1 MHKNKLVLFLAM
13 LLVCSRVW
21 ADVETTDKVVISE
34 LSVEPGS
41 SSVYNFTVSLEGSD
55 TYYTAF
61 EIDLTL
67 PDGLSV
73 ATTSKGDLRVSMVK
87 PSLYPYETEE
97 QENEDGDIE
106 EVKAYTHQ
114 LSKAMTGP
122 NRLKVIVL
130 SFENELFTK
139 TSGNLFKVY
148 VQASPYLKPGDVE
161 IGVKALLVTPDEVKY
176 YPEEYTSTSVQ
187 ASTTSTLSLKVSAG
201 NKFGTCIL
209 PFGYVLP
216 ADGSLKA
223 YTCSNY
229 TEDAL
234 LLTSVAEKMKAY
246 TPYILY
252 SPNGFSATISGEVDA
267 SKYPEG
273 GVVKQG
279 FLVGT
284 LVQKELTAST
294 SYVMQ
299 NQGNG
304 PLFYRVGATPFVL
317 SAGKCYAEL
326 PEGSEARAIRFD
338 DDATGIFETENEKL
352 SGNQGT
358 YDLSGRRVEKLEK
371 GVYIVNGQKV
381 VNW

>member
-41 SSVYNFTVSLEGSD
+41 SDTYTLTVSLQGNEV
-55 TYYTAF
+55 YYTAYQVDITF
-61 EIDLTL
+61 PE
-67 PDGLSV
+67 GLSV
-73 ATTSKGDLRVSMVK
+73 KYSTEYEEWDVFMSETGFYPRRGNHTFACNMISSNTLRVVYLSISNKEFADTSGDLFDV
-87 PSLYPYETEE
+87 
-97 QENEDGDIE
+97 DI
-106 EVKAYTHQ
+106 
-114 LSKAMTGP
+114 
-122 NRLKVIVL
+122 
-130 SFENELFTK
+130 
-139 TSGNLFKVY
+139 
-148 VQASPYLKPGDVE
+148 QASPYLKPGIAE
-161 IGVKALLVTPDEVKY
+161 IMVSAKLTTIDEVKHI
-176 YPEEYTSTSVQ
+176 PAEYISTSVKVG
-187 ASTTSTLSLKVSAG
+187 STSTLGLKVSST
-201 NKFGTCIL
+201 NQFGTCIL
-209 PFGYVLP
+209 PFDYVLP

-229 TEDAL
+229 AEDAL

-326 PEGSEARAIRFD
+326 PEGSEARTIRFD

-352 SGNQGT
+352 SGNQET